1 MNLVKYSLNGIY
13 FDYYGVFV
21 SDSIGIADGLERKA
35 VQSYDWAEYHGISVD
50 LVKPKYKERK
60 IELKCFIEGDNWQD
74 LFVSFKDFC
83 LKEFSKS
90 GTQRLIIEPFGDSP
104 LVYDVF
110 MQDGIKLE
118 KRFSKG
124 KMIGTFSLML
134 TEPNPIKKVL
144 YTVNPQL
151 TISYNSPTE
160 TDIIIDSVRY
170 QGKEV
175 VNFTK
180 DLGSRDVVGSTGN
193 LLINSSCL
201 GGKHP
206 ATNLYNSEIVIQ
218 NDGVFPSVKSFYSV
232 AIQGTGDFKMP
243 YVEAGR
249 YLFLRN
255 KQITLSFYARS
266 NYPPSSYRVTNQLTD
281 DSWNIGTSGAGDK
294 NGKKLSTSWQ
304 RFEITCIPVWGIV
317 FEASNLVSFSAPQVE
332 LGNKATAWSVAEN
345 DKHYIVIAGNI
356 EDITNFTTNAEVLW
370 DKI

>member
-1 MNLVKYSLNGIY
+1 MGLKWSINGKY
-13 FDYYGVFV
+13 FKFFGVRV
-21 SDSIGIADGLERKA
+21 SNSKGLIDKLKPRER
-35 VQSYDWAEYHGISVD
+35 QSYVWAEYHGKQID
-50 LVKPKYKERK
+50 LSAPRYEARDMVLSCW
-60 IELKCFIEGDNWQD
+60 IVADNAEALTKQYN
-74 LFVSFKDFC
+74 SFMA
-83 LKEFSKS
+83 EFDKS
-90 GTQRLIIEPFGDSP
+90 GTQRFLVEPFGKAP
-104 LVYDVF
+104 YIYDVILTDKSELDKEF
-110 MQDGIKLE
+110 CDGE
-118 KRFSKG
+118 MF
-124 KMIGTFSLML
+124 GTFNI
-134 TEPNPIKKVL
+134 TIQEPNPIKRVL

-160 TDIIIDSVRY
+160 TDIIIDGVKY
-170 QGKEV
+170 QGKEL

-218 NDGVFPSVKSFYSV
+218 NDGVFPTVKSFYSV

-281 DSWNIGTSGAGDK
+281 DSWNIGTSGNGDK
-294 NGKKLSTSWQ
+294 NGKKLTTTWQ

-332 LGNKATAWSVAEN
+332 LGNKSTAWSVAEN

-370 DKI
+370 EKI